1 VDRRRERAMPPS
13 TLFLAKRVQ
22 SLPWLQEM
30 LRPGLE
36 AKGAKIKAGLMAR
49 TVAA

>member
-1 VDRRRERAMPPS
+1 MPAS
-13 TLFLAKRVQ
+13 TLFIAKLVQ

-36 AKGAKIKAGLMAR
+36 AKGAKIKAALMAR